1 MRTTRRRV
9 LGGLGVFA
17 GAGALHGLLPRTARG
32 QDDTAAVTA
41 RLETDLERHAS
52 FGAKFSAGPG
62 DVATAGWV
70 AERLRAARYSV
81 AESTFEAPFFVA
93 RSTEL
98 RSGSAMSNV
107 IPQAPVAPTG
117 ATGVSAPLKLVEGG
131 AGDVRGRIALI
142 VAPFARHAALFPDRG
157 LGETVRAV
165 AEAGAAAVVIVT
177 TGPSGEAIAL
187 NAPEK
192 GPFVA
197 VPTAVLAPKSAA
209 PFVAAARAG
218 ATATLVLDGEATRK
232 PSPNVVARLERGERW
247 LTIST
252 PRSGWFGCVGERG
265 TGTAV
270 FLELAAWA
278 ARRFPDLS
286 VFLMNTGGHE
296 YFFAGSH
303 RVLHEA
309 PPPERTLVW
318 AHIGATLAARD
329 SAARD
334 GGLVMLDT
342 VDPSRSLM
350 STDLAR
356 AAAAEAFRGLPGL
369 ERPVG
374 VRPQAGEL
382 STFTDLGY
390 ARAFAVIG
398 QHAWFHTVEDTLER
412 VDAALLT
419 PVLRAHQRAIELL
432 VSGA

>member
-1 MRTTRRRV
+1 MRTTRRR
-9 LGGLGVFA
+9 LLSGLGVFA
-17 GAGALHGLLPRTARG
+17 GAGALHGLLPRAARS
-32 QDDTAAVTA
+32 QDDSAAVTA
-41 RLETDLERHAS
+41 RLGAYLEKHAS
-52 FGAKFSAGPG
+52 FGDKFSAGPG
-62 DVATAGWV
+62 DVATAGWI
-70 AERLRAARYSV
+70 AGRLRGAGYDV
-81 AESTFEAPFFVA
+81 AESTFEAPFFIA

-98 RSGSAMSNV
+98 RAGNTTAAV

-117 ATGVSAPLKLVEGG
+117 AAGVSAPLALVE
-131 AGDVRGRIALI
+131 AAVGDVRGKIALV
-142 VAPFARHAALFPDRG
+142 VAPFARHAALFPNNG
-157 LGETVRAV
+157 LGATVRA
-165 AEAGAAAVVIVT
+165 AAKAGAAAVVIVT

-187 NAPEK
+187 NAPED

-197 VPTAVLAPKSAA
+197 VPAAVLAPKHAA

-218 ATATLVLDGEATRK
+218 ATATLVLDGEATHK
-232 PSPNVVARLERGERW
+232 PSPNIVARLTRGERW
-247 LTIST
+247 LAIST

-278 ARRFPDLS
+278 ARRFPDAS

-303 RVLHEA
+303 RVVHEA
-309 PPPERTLVW
+309 PPPDRTMVW

-329 SAARD
+329 SAVRD
-334 GGLVMLDT
+334 GQIATLDS
-342 VDPSRSLM
+342 VDPSRTLM
-350 STDLAR
+350 TTEAAR
-356 AAAAEAFRGLPGL
+356 AAAAQAFHGLAGL
-369 ERPVG
+369 EQPVA

-412 VDAALLT
+412 VDAALLV
-419 PVLRAHQRAIELL
+419 PVLRAHQHAIELL
-432 VSGA
+432 VKSA